1 MKGNETRVVI
11 FLQPVN
17 PSNEGQ
23 VSTLKQSKWMFSPF
37 LLLLVLGTLLGL
49 GMLGFVL
56 FTIERN
62 GNLSP
67 ESTTVSTIVGPTTV
81 SAEPT
86 AYIRPTLGYA
96 RLKTTTDI
104 TTPAATTISSR
115 HSFSVKKK
123 ISFWANNFP

>member
-49 GMLGFVL
+49 GMFGYVL
-56 FTIERN
+56 FTILN
-62 GNLSP
+62 SDLDATTATTNNFDLATMTTGM
-67 ESTTVSTIVGPTTV
+67 TTVKNTTASINTEPTTM
-81 SAEPT
+81 AIKT
-86 AYIRPTLGYA
+86 T
-96 RLKTTTDI
+96 LKTTAEI
-104 TTPAATTISSR
+104 TIPTATTIIPSR
-115 HSFSVKKK
+115 Q
-123 ISFWANNFP
+123 IYNY